1 MRLKGSELSA
11 LALSKTAISPDV
23 RTNSGT
29 LPARNAAQT
38 DPDLRLIVAHWPDL
52 PDDAKRNILHVVRSY
67 ATTPDA
73 EARREA
79 VQQALEQAHSDDQ
92 TQDRTYEGKQP

>member
-29 LPARNAAQT
+29 LPARNAAQI
-38 DPDLRLIVAHWPDL
+38 DPDLRQIIDAWHDL
-52 PDDAKRNILHVVRSY
+52 PDAAKARILDTVKPYCR
-67 ATTPDA
+67 TPDRD
-73 EARREA
+73 ARREA
-79 VQQALEQAHSDDQ
+79 VQDALRQAHSDDQ
-92 TQDRTYEGKQP
+92 SQDRTYGGERP

>member
-52 PDDAKRNILHVVRSY
+52 PDAVKARILDIAKPY
-67 ATTPDA
+67 ARTPDPT
-73 EARREA
+73 ARREA
-79 VQQALEQAHSDDQ
+79 VQDALRQAHSDDQ